1 MVDVLAEKDGE
12 NPWPS
17 VLVLGLIGAGLVVA
31 GRKVKPGILSWVAN
45 TAGYSLLT
53 RSIGKGVFTA
63 LSR

>member
-1 MVDVLAEKDGE
+1 MSNVLVEKDAE

-17 VLVLGLIGAGLVVA
+17 VLIWGLIGAGLVVA
-31 GRKVKPGILSWVAN
+31 GRKVKPGVLSWVAN

-53 RSIGKGVFTA
+53 KSIGTGVYSA